1 MMKEIDQQP
10 GVGGPDM
17 PDAHF
22 APFAGDDGDCAM
34 SAHEML

>member
-17 PDAHF
+17 PDAHV
-22 APFAGDDGDCAM
+22 APFAGDDGDGPM
-34 SAHEML
+34 STYKML